1 MFPHRLLLALPTISR
16 IISGKVF
23 ILRLNFSL
31 YILSIY
37 LFREAMYRLRMNQ
50 FLLSTDLHF
59 DDLFHNI
66 REFQCA
72 VKNDSLNNDIVVS
85 KWNQCIDLAK
95 EFKRQRVEFT
105 RQESQSKSFEHRG
118 IFLDSIVP
126 ILRAMTHSFREK
138 DCSFHLLAVQRAI
151 PLFFSFDCTNYADL
165 APLYFGDCLKPEEK
179 FPMLHQKFMKGDFCV
194 QQSPRA
200 SSAVPMG
207 QALEQSCN
215 KTTKGKG
222 GVIEITTRKAT
233 TAKWNLIK
241 HEKMQYIKVLYDF
254 CGLLTDD
261 ECSLHHDFSDAV
273 TAQDIKFVE
282 NIIDFVEQRNN
293 PFKKDNCNIIK
304 NFATGTIINQDTT
317 NLLVSCSE
325 YG

>member
-31 YILSIY
+31 YILGIY
-37 LFREAMYRLRMNQ
+37 LFREAMYRLRKNQ

-72 VKNDSLNNDIVVS
+72 VTNDSLNNNTVVS

-118 IFLDSIVP
+118 VFLDSIVP
-126 ILRAMTHSFREK
+126 ILRALTHSFREK
-138 DCSFHLLAVQRAI
+138 DCSLHLSAVQRAI
-151 PLFFSFDCTNYADL
+151 PLFFSFDCTNYAHL
-165 APLYFGDCLKPEEK
+165 APLYFDDCLKPEEK

-194 QQSPRA
+194 QQSPRT

-207 QALEQSCN
+207 QA
-215 KTTKGKG
+215 
-222 GVIEITTRKAT
+222 V
-233 TAKWNLIK
+233 
-241 HEKMQYIKVLYDF
+241 
-254 CGLLTDD
+254 
-261 ECSLHHDFSDAV
+261 
-273 TAQDIKFVE
+273 
-282 NIIDFVEQRNN
+282 
-293 PFKKDNCNIIK
+293 
-304 NFATGTIINQDTT
+304 
-317 NLLVSCSE
+317 
-325 YG
+325 